1 VAVGAGLEIHRER
14 RVVKGGE
21 GGGLEIHREQRVET
35 AIARRDGGAP
45 WDQNLHRVRMAY
57 IARSVDTVIS
67 TGLRRTV
74 NVSNEVRR
82 DSVLSEAVR
91 QELNEV
97 LKKYPVKRSAVLEA
111 LYIAQRDKNY
121 LDDDDIQAV
130 AEALDMTTTEVSA
143 VVGFYTLL
151 RRQPTGKYL
160 IQVCT
165 DLPCALRG
173 AEEFY
178 NRLCRRLDLPPEGG
192 TTADGLFTVEEVVCL
207 AACDRAPVAQVNLR
221 YYENLNDE
229 TIDEVIAGLR
239 AQG

>member
-1 VAVGAGLEIHRER
+1 MAVGAGLEIHRER